1 MPETTDIYDA
11 KNMPK
16 VIYCI
21 HGLSWYLYKLGR
33 APPMQDLSG
42 KAKFTNDEISA
53 MLSTLARY
61 SKTKKFASYG
71 HKYLILRYLTQ
82 NIPYASCQLCIYTI
96 TKF

>member
-61 SKTKKFASYG
+61 SKTKKFAPYG
-71 HKYLILRYLTQ
+71 HKY
-82 NIPYASCQLCIYTI
+82 
-96 TKF
+96 